1 MPVARRRFIDNASS
15 TAEGT
20 SHMVIVGS
28 HADQVTSSREMKE
41 KSSLLR
47 EIATSR
53 VKHQEY
59 AGYVTMDSRYA
70 NTSASRRLIS
80 IPSID

>member
-20 SHMVIVGS
+20 SHMIVGS